1 MAVPARVVL
10 LHGLWMPA
18 LSMALLAR
26 RLRAAGFATE
36 SPPWWPRREGVAGAA
51 ARLARDLGPPF
62 PTLFVGHSL
71 GGRLAL
77 ALAAHAAPHPTRV
90 VTLGTPFA
98 GSLAGQRLARV
109 APGRWLLAR
118 AAGDVTAAWSGTL
131 PADCALGVV
140 AGTRPLGLG
149 RWVTGVDG
157 PSDGTVRVAETRLAA
172 AGDRVELALTHL
184 TLVAAPTAAAAV
196 AGFLRS
202 GHFPV
207 DIHIL

>member
-1 MAVPARVVL
+1 MAAPARVVL

-26 RLRAAGFATE
+26 RLRAAGFIPE
-36 SPPWWPRREGVAGAA
+36 SPSWWPRREGVAAAA

-77 ALAAHAAPHPTRV
+77 ALAAHAAPRPTRV
-90 VTLGTPFA
+90 VALGTPFA
-98 GSLAGQRLARV
+98 GSLAAQRLARI
-109 APGRWLLAR
+109 APGRWLLGDAR
-118 AAGDVTAAWSGTL
+118 DDVTTAWAAAV
-131 PADCALGVV
+131 PAGCALGVV

-157 PSDGTVRVAETRLAA
+157 PSDGTVRVAEARLATA
-172 AGDRVELALTHL
+172 VGRTELPLTHL

-196 AGFLRS
+196 AEFLRS
-202 GHFPV
+202 GRFPADLHNV
-207 DIHIL
+207 